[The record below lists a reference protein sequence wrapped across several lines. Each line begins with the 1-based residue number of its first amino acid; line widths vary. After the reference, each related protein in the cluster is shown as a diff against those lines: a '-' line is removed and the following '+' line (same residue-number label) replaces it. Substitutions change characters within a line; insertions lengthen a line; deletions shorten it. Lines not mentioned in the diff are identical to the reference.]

1 MLGHRRRVLLAANK
15 VDLLPADCSR
25 ARVADWGL
33 AAARRSVPFLRD
45 NLKSD
50 DVRLVSCR
58 TGSGVRELLGDARDE
73 AARLGGDV
81 FVCGAANCG
90 KSSFVNRA
98 VEG

>member
-1 MLGHRRRVLLAANK
+1 MKLGRLGDGLELLAIADHVIEHHKSCVLVANK

-25 ARVADWGL
+25 ARVADWVL

-73 AARLGGDV
+73 AAIGG
-81 FVCGAANCG
+81 AT
-90 KSSFVNRA
+90 S
-98 VEG
+98 